1 MCSGP
6 GEHGWCDPAGPWQ
19 TELLCHW
26 ERWREEWRI
35 FSDVITRVDSL
46 LQSSPVMPNQGS
58 GSPMIPG
65 EIPGGTTNIK

>member
-1 MCSGP
+1 MSL
-6 GEHGWCDPAGPWQ
+6 GEMEGRV
-19 TELLCHW
+19 ENLLY
-26 ERWREEWRI
+26 
-35 FSDVITRVDSL
+35 VITRVDSL